1 LWRPLHEAGGDPLYN
16 NTCFWWGAS
25 GNNNS
30 NFWEGE
36 YYNPDSHKKEV
47 YSHKKN
53 HHTRPTSR
61 FTKLSNGIKNRK

>member
-16 NTCFWWGAS
+16 NPCFWWGAS

-47 YSHKKN
+47 YSHKKIITLDQLPDLQN
-53 HHTRPTSR
+53 YPME
-61 FTKLSNGIKNRK
+61 